1 MTSYQSPSE
10 QLILGNVTLSTSLS
24 LVKLVYDNVDMAW
37 EWNSLKDINAKK
49 VVTCDFCLKTTIEGI
64 TRAKRRQIGVNGDV
78 HSY

>member
-1 MTSYQSPSE
+1 
-10 QLILGNVTLSTSLS
+10 
-24 LVKLVYDNVDMAW
+24 MAW